1 MTAAENPGSPDTPS
15 SGEPSE
21 AASAVPA
28 GALNPPAAASPDAVP
43 PEASEPPAAAVAQC
57 ATEPVAEPGGPL
69 VVALGASAG
78 GLEAYEQFFQ
88 LIPPDS
94 GHAFV
99 LVQHLDPRHPS
110 LLTEI
115 LQRSAKIPVVEAT
128 DQMDVLPNRVH
139 VIPPNR
145 DMLIMQGRLR
155 LHLPLEPHGQRMPID
170 SFFRSLATDQG
181 ERAVGIILSGS
192 GGDGTLGMRAIF
204 GAGGL
209 CLVQDPDTAK
219 FPGMPQSALHA
230 GYVNQVLRLD
240 KMPQALLAAAQL
252 LPAQRKSAS
261 SPGAAGSGL
270 AADAAGVDRILALLR
285 SATGHDFTQYKKQTI
300 GRRIERRMVQHMT
313 TSAEVYARY
322 LQQQPQELM
331 ALFRELLINVTSFFR
346 DPEAFD
352 VLKTEVLPA
361 ILQAKSAD
369 VPLRVW
375 VAGCSTGEEAYSIA
389 MVLREIM
396 DGASAQIKVQFYAT
410 DLDDEAI
417 ATARAGIY
425 PLNIAQDVSAER
437 LRRFFLLE
445 GEAYRVKKD
454 IREMVVFAVQN
465 MIQDPPFTRL
475 DLLSCRNV
483 MIYLEPELQAR
494 VVPAFHYALRPGG
507 VLFLSPSESIGS
519 HTELF
524 EPINR
529 KWNFFRARPSFAST
543 RTMLS
548 SGLKWTVDPGIPGH
562 HAIAPPARDGTNV
575 AEFAKRAL
583 LQSFAPPAV
592 LTDLHGDV
600 LYVHGDTGK
609 FLRVAQGQP
618 SRSVIDMAR
627 EGLELELREALRRAS
642 SKSQATVNHQVTIHD
657 DGNLLPFE
665 LSVRLMPDVVTGR
678 TLLLMTFEERAE
690 GLVVPVSAP
699 KARARPV
706 PQRVSELELELEY
719 ARTRLKSLLEEQQ
732 ASNEELKSINEEL
745 QSTNEELQSSN
756 EELETSKE
764 ELQSVNEELV
774 TVNSELQTKIEQ
786 MVGMQDDMKNLLE
799 NIRVGTVFLD
809 AKLHI
814 RRFTRDATRVYRL
827 LASDLGRPLADIRTE
842 LQGGDPIADAH
853 TVLESLSSIERE
865 LSLPD
870 GTWFLTRTQPYRT
883 VDNVIDGVVL
893 TFTDVTERVHAIA
906 NRQARELAEAVV
918 DTVPE
923 PLLVLD
929 GALKVMSANRAF
941 YRQFG
946 GTAASVVGQPFF
958 GLEQGQWDQA
968 AMHDLLENVLPR
980 DEHFQDRLID
990 HEFAQL
996 GRLHLSV
1003 NAHRVLMPA
1012 HSGEMT
1018 MLVINVV
1025 PPQASSA

>member
-1 MTAAENPGSPDTPS
+1 MPADASAPVAPEPPVESPAEPVV
-15 SGEPSE
+15 EPS
-21 AASAVPA
+21 
-28 GALNPPAAASPDAVP
+28 
-43 PEASEPPAAAVAQC
+43 
-57 ATEPVAEPGGPL
+57 GPL
-69 VVALGASAG
+69 IVALGASAG
-78 GLEAYEQFFQ
+78 GLEAYEQFFRVM
-88 LIPPDS
+88 PVDS
-94 GHAFV
+94 GYAFV
-99 LVQHLDPRHPS
+99 LVQHLDPRHAS

-115 LQRSAKIPVVEAT
+115 LQRSTTMPVVEAV
-128 DQMDVLPNRVH
+128 DQMELLPNRVH
-139 VIPPNR
+139 AIPPNR
-145 DMLIMQGRLR
+145 DMLVMQGRLR

-170 SFFRSLATDQG
+170 SFFRSLASDQG
-181 ERAVGIILSGS
+181 DRAVGIILSGS
-192 GGDGTLGMRAIF
+192 GSDGTLGMRAIF

-219 FPGMPQSALHA
+219 FAGMPQSALHA
-230 GYVNQVLRLD
+230 GYVNQVLRID
-240 KMPQALLAAAQL
+240 KMPQALHAAAQM
-252 LPAQRKSAS
+252 LPARRTSAVS
-261 SPGAAGSGL
+261 SSSGAA
-270 AADAAGVDRILALLR
+270 ADPAGVDRILALLR
-285 SATGHDFTQYKKQTI
+285 SATGHDFSQYKKQTI
-300 GRRIERRMVQHMT
+300 GRRIERRMAQHLT
-313 TSAEVYARY
+313 TSTEVYARY
-322 LQQQPQELM
+322 LQQQPQELK

-352 VLKTEVLPA
+352 ALKREVLPA
-361 ILQAKSAD
+361 MIQAKSAD
-369 VPLRVW
+369 LPLRIW

-389 MVLREIM
+389 MVLRELM
-396 DGASAQIKVQFYAT
+396 EGAPHQLKIQFYAT

-417 ATARAGIY
+417 ATARAGLY
-425 PLNIAQDVSAER
+425 PLNIAQDVSPER

-445 GEAYRVKKD
+445 GDSYRVKKD

-465 MIQDPPFTRL
+465 LIQDPPFTRL

-483 MIYLEPELQAR
+483 MIYLEPELQGR

-524 EPINR
+524 EPLNR

-543 RTMLS
+543 RTMLT
-548 SGLKWTVDPGIPGH
+548 SGLKWTVDPGSPGYH
-562 HAIAPPARDGTNV
+562 SPVQPGRDGTNMV
-575 AEFAKRAL
+575 EFAKRAL

-592 LTDLHGDV
+592 LTDVHGEV

-618 SRSVIDMAR
+618 SRSVTDMAR
-627 EGLELELREALRRAS
+627 EGLELELREALRRAG
-642 SKSQATVNHQVTIHD
+642 SKSQATINQRVTIRD
-657 DGNLLPFE
+657 DGHLLPVD
-665 LSVRLMPDVVTGR
+665 LSVRLLPDVQTGR
-678 TLLLMTFEERAE
+678 TLLLLSFQERSDGAE
-690 GLVVPVSAP
+690 GAVAVTP
-699 KARARPV
+699 KPRARPV
-706 PQRVSELELELEY
+706 PQRVSDLELELDY

-809 AKLHI
+809 TKLQI
-814 RRFTRDATRVYRL
+814 RRFTREATRVYRL

-842 LQGGDPIADAH
+842 LQGGDPIADAR
-853 TVLESLSSIERE
+853 TVLDSLSSIERE

-906 NRQARELAEAVV
+906 NRQARDLAEAVV

-929 GALKVMSANRAF
+929 GTLKVMSANRAYF
-941 YRQFG
+941 RQFG
-946 GTAASVVGQPFF
+946 GAVAGALGQPFF
-958 GLEQGQWDQA
+958 GLERGQWDFA
-968 AMHDLLENVLPR
+968 AMRDLLENVLPR
-980 DEHFQDRLID
+980 DEHFEGRVIEHDFAALGVLRLS
-990 HEFAQL
+990 L
-996 GRLHLSV
+996 
-1003 NAHRVLMPA
+1003 NAHRVVMPA
-1012 HSGEMT
+1012 QSGEMT
-1018 MLVINVV
+1018 MLVINLL
-1025 PPQASSA
+1025 PPNPAGS

>member
-1 MTAAENPGSPDTPS
+1 MTTAENPKPTSTAPAEAPAPAAPDEALTPS
-15 SGEPSE
+15 T
-21 AASAVPA
+21 V
-28 GALNPPAAASPDAVP
+28 AAAA
-43 PEASEPPAAAVAQC
+43 
-57 ATEPVAEPGGPL
+57 ATEPAPVPLESTQKPAEPCGPV

-78 GLEAYEQFFQ
+78 GLEAFEQF
-88 LIPPDS
+88 LRVMPADS
-94 GHAFV
+94 GCAFV
-99 LVQHLDPRHPS
+99 LVQHLDPSHPS

-115 LQRSAKIPVVEAT
+115 LKRSTTMPVVEAV
-128 DQMDVLPNRVH
+128 DQMEVLPNRVH

-145 DMLIMQGRLR
+145 DMRIAQGRLR

-170 SFFRSLATDQG
+170 SFFRSLAADQG
-181 ERAVGIILSGS
+181 DRAVGIILSGS
-192 GGDGTLGMRAIF
+192 GSDGTLGMRAIF

-219 FPGMPQSALHA
+219 FPGMPQSAMHS

-240 KMPQALLAAAQL
+240 KMPRALRAVAQL
-252 LPAQRKSAS
+252 LPGTQASAQAGGASAV
-261 SPGAAGSGL
+261 L
-270 AADAAGVDRILALLR
+270 DDAGVERILVLLR
-285 SATGHDFTQYKKQTI
+285 SATGHDFSQYKKQTI
-300 GRRIERRMVQHMT
+300 GRRIQRRMVQHL
-313 TSAEVYARY
+313 TSSTEVYARH
-322 LQQQPQELM
+322 LKQHPAELK

-352 VLKTEVLPA
+352 VLKREVLPGL
-361 ILQAKSAD
+361 IQAKSSD
-369 VPLRVW
+369 VPLRLW

-389 MVLREIM
+389 MVLRELM
-396 DGASAQIKVQFYAT
+396 EGAPHQLKIQFYAT

-417 ATARAGIY
+417 ATARAGLY

-445 GEAYRVKKD
+445 SDSYRVKKE

-465 MIQDPPFTRL
+465 LIQDPPFTRL

-483 MIYLEPELQAR
+483 MIYLEPDLQAR

-507 VLFLSPSESIGS
+507 VLFLSPSESIGG

-529 KWNFFRARPSFAST
+529 KWNFFRARASFSST
-543 RTMLS
+543 RSMLN
-548 SGLKWTVDPGIPGH
+548 SGLKWTVDPASPGH
-562 HAIAPPARDGTNV
+562 HALPQHTRDGSSMV
-575 AEFAKRAL
+575 EFAKRAL

-618 SRSVIDMAR
+618 SRAVADMAR
-627 EGLELELREALRRAS
+627 EGLELELREALRLAA
-642 SKSQATVNHQVTIHD
+642 SKSQATLNQRLAIRE
-657 DGNLLPFE
+657 DGHVLPVDF
-665 LSVRLMPDVVTGR
+665 SVRLMPDAQTGR
-678 TLLLMTFEERAE
+678 TLLLLTFEERAE
-690 GLVVPVSAP
+690 GAATAALAPP
-699 KARARPV
+699 KARARSV
-706 PQRVSELELELEY
+706 PKRVSDLELELDH
-719 ARTRLKSLLEEQQ
+719 ARARLKSLLEEQQ

-809 AKLHI
+809 AKLQI
-814 RRFTRDATRVYRL
+814 RRFTREATRVYRL
-827 LASDLGRPLADIRTE
+827 LASDLGRPLADIRTD

-853 TVLESLSSIERE
+853 TVLDSLSAIERE

-870 GTWFLTRTQPYRT
+870 GTWFLTRIQPYRT
-883 VDNVIDGVVL
+883 VDNVIDGVVI
-893 TFTDVTERVHAIA
+893 TFTDVTDRVHAIA

-929 GALKVMSANRAF
+929 GALKVVSANRAF
-941 YRQFG
+941 FRQFG
-946 GTAASVVGQPFF
+946 GLAASVVGQPLF
-958 GLEQGQWDQA
+958 GMEAGQWDFA
-968 AMHDLLENVLPR
+968 ALRDLLENVLPR
-980 DEHFQDRLID
+980 DEHFEGRVIE
-990 HEFAQL
+990 HEFTQL
-996 GRLHLSV
+996 GALSLSL
-1003 NAHRVLMPA
+1003 NAHRVHLPA

-1018 MLVINVV
+1018 MLVINVL
-1025 PPQASSA
+1025 PPRPAVS